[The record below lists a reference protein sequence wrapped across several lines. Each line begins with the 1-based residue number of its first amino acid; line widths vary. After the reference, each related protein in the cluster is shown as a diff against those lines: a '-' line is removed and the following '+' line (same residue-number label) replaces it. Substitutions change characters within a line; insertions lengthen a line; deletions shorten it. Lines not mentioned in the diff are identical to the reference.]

1 MLSLLD
7 LPMKTI
13 LFPSDLFDQSSTA
26 VAYLHLM
33 AKAWKA
39 RVVVLHV
46 FQPAMADTSL
56 PTFADPGVGTMATL
70 DLETISQKHL
80 HTLVEQFRTEGLDA
94 VGEWRMGNVGD
105 SIVDAARE
113 YAPDLLIT
121 QRNAI
126 STFFDRMAGSAAD
139 DVVRHAPCPVLF
151 IPDSEPGTGKPA
163 VAFRSVVYVL
173 QQQITQQ
180 MVTDQT
186 AAFID
191 AFDAHLTVITPDQID
206 ENKPDLFV
214 VQRRVTGFLGGML
227 GTDPTEKL
235 LSSATVPV
243 LVYHKP
249 E

>member
-1 MLSLLD
+1 
-7 LPMKTI
+7 MKTI
-13 LFPSDLFDQSSTA
+13 LFPSDLFDQSSAA
-26 VAYLHLM
+26 VTYLHLM

-46 FQPAMADTSL
+46 YQPAMADTSL
-56 PTFADPGVGTMATL
+56 PTFADPGVGTVATL

-121 QRNAI
+121 QRSQVA
-126 STFFDRMAGSAAD
+126 TFFDRMAGSAAD
-139 DVVRHAPCPVLF
+139 DVVRQAPCPVLF
-151 IPDSEPGTGKPA
+151 IPDSDPSVGIRKTA

-173 QQQITQQ
+173 QQHITQQ

-186 AAFID
+186 AAIID
-191 AFDAHLTVITPDQID
+191 AFDAHLTVITPEQID

-214 VQRRVTGFLGGML
+214 VQRRETGFLGGML

-235 LSSATVPV
+235 LSSANVPV